1 MGTVTQYNMA
11 NIRDALGGSNPV
23 SLSQYYRGSPRVP
36 STRTV
41 TVRDPSSGEY
51 YDLGSSSTYW
61 YQLRTLDENPIS
73 LDVYWF
79 GTLIGSLAGEQ
90 TSFTSGGFTYFR
102 GSFRQRITVDLFG
115 GFLFEDYYGVFRTST
130 STASINTGVPSSGQ
144 ISISQLFGAENP

>member
-23 SLSQYYRGSPRVP
+23 SLSQYYRGGPRVP

-51 YDLGSSSTYW
+51 YNLGSTYW
-61 YQLRTLDENPIS
+61 YQLRTSDGGPITAN
-73 LDVYWF
+73 VYWF
-79 GTLIGSLAGEQ
+79 GTLIGSLDGEP

-102 GSFRQRITVDLFG
+102 GSFRQRFTTDLFYS
-115 GFLFEDYYGVFRTST
+115 FLFEDYYGVFRTST